1 MIELENYKKQLYE
14 SPGILPR
21 QKGEKDM
28 RKTYEDRM
36 DANITRKDGTGFWY
50 EVFVNCT
57 KCGEDEKLNTEE
69 EVKNLFYELID
80 EDTRD
85 SWDAKEIELEYTW
98 GKETISTTIYC

>member
-1 MIELENYKKQLYE
+1 
-14 SPGILPR
+14 
-21 QKGEKDM
+21 M

-98 GKETISTTIYC
+98 GKETISTTIYCQMNTEKAPKNGSFFRYKEIFL